1 MNAYMKYSSLN
12 ICGVITEY
20 NPFHEG
26 HAHHLR
32 QARALTNCDCLVCI
46 VSDYFSQRGLPSLMT
61 WQDKTRLAL
70 DHGADLVIRLPA
82 VYAAQ
87 SADHFARYAMESLS
101 VLGVSTIVFGSECH
115 NNRLLEKL
123 ADETGQIMP
132 DPTTSQARNLP
143 ALQPNDI
150 LGIQYIRQCRRLGI
164 GWKTIPRDPGF
175 ISATASRRAFFD
187 GQPVDQADC
196 MLAQQRWES
205 YYPFLRLS
213 LLMTAP
219 GRLKDFF
226 LVTEGIEYRLAQ
238 SARTHRTWEEFLES
252 AISRTYSRAR
262 IQRTCL
268 MILLQVTWEQMREH
282 DAFYH
287 VIPAGFNQTG
297 QALLASLSEEQKK
310 LVCLKFAQLPLF
322 LKEVENKTAQLY
334 DSVLTSPC
342 EKGLI
347 IQKGRSHA

>member
-1 MNAYMKYSSLN
+1 MNADMKHSSLN

-115 NNRLLEKL
+115 DDRLLEKL

-150 LGIQYIRQCRRLGI
+150 LGLQYIRQCRRLGI

-187 GQPVDQADC
+187 GRPVDQADC

-287 VIPAGFNQTG
+287 VIPAGFNQT
-297 QALLASLSEEQKK
+297 E
-310 LVCLKFAQLPLF
+310 
-322 LKEVENKTAQLY
+322 
-334 DSVLTSPC
+334 
-342 EKGLI
+342 I
-347 IQKGRSHA
+347 GRAHV

>member
-1 MNAYMKYSSLN
+1 MNADMKHSSLN

-115 NNRLLEKL
+115 DDRLLEKL

-238 SARTHRTWEEFLES
+238 SARTHLGGISGISHLPDLFPGKDS
-252 AISRTYSRAR
+252 ADLS
-262 IQRTCL
+262 
-268 MILLQVTWEQMREH
+268 
-282 DAFYH
+282 DD
-287 VIPAGFNQTG
+287 PAAGDVGTDEG
-297 QALLASLSEEQKK
+297 
-310 LVCLKFAQLPLF
+310 
-322 LKEVENKTAQLY
+322 T
-334 DSVLTSPC
+334 
-342 EKGLI
+342 
-347 IQKGRSHA
+347 